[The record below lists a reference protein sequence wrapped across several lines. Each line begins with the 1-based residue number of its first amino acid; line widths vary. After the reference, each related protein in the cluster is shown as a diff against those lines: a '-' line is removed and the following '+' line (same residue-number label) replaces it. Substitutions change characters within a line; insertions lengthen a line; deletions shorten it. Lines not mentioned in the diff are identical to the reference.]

1 MFNIGPLELIV
12 ILVVALLV
20 VGPKRLPEVARSIG
34 RGLQEFRKAQ
44 TEVKETLRSSLDEPL
59 AAAPPATGDV
69 AAPSPRTAEAA
80 AGAMSQSPDSS
91 EVLDVARTLGRG
103 LAEIRQAREELQRTF
118 RIDLNEPPP
127 RPKPATPAQRP
138 EPETP
143 EGTDTGPT
151 AESG

>member
-44 TEVKETLRSSLDEPL
+44 TEVKETLRSTLDEPL

-69 AAPSPRTAEAA
+69 AAPSP
-80 AGAMSQSPDSS
+80 DSS
-91 EVLDVARTLGRG
+91 ETLDVARTLGRG

-143 EGTDTGPT
+143 QGTDTGPP